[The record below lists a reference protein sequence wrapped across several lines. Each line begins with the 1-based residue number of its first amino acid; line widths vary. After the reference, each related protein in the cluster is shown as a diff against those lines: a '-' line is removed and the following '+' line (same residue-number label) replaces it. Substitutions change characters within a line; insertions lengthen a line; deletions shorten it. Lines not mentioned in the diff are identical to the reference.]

1 MESRKTVIRETLM
14 ILLGVAICAGL
25 MCVVFALLHKFDLT
39 VLLGAA
45 VGTVV
50 TTLNFF
56 SMAMVATLA
65 ADRAQ
70 EQDVEGGKK
79 LLKGAYPI
87 RILMLAVV
95 LFACAKSGYFNVI
108 ALVLPLIFVRP
119 VITVLEFFR
128 KKGV

>member
-45 VGTVV
+45 VGTAV

-56 SMAMVATLA
+56 AMAMVATLA

-95 LFACAKSGYFNVI
+95 LFACAKSGFFNVI

>member
-45 VGTVV
+45 VGTAV

-56 SMAMVATLA
+56 AMAMVATLA

-79 LLKGAYPI
+79 LLKGAYLI

>member
-45 VGTVV
+45 VGTAV

-56 SMAMVATLA
+56 AMAMVATLA

>member
-87 RILMLAVV
+87 RILILAVV